1 MTSKLTATAS
11 ATAATAATTLFAY
24 DGSGSTGGS
33 QRYHTAAQRLY
44 QELPAADTQI
54 LFWDSAARIITPAE
68 LLRINTARQGNGGTC
83 PELIAHHIVRTG
95 FHGHLVI
102 LTDGQVSSSSVDAC
116 DRILP
121 AGWTFASVR
130 VLMVDTGGAINMSVG
145 CPFTRSSPHTVQKLT
160 EGDGTHLESA
170 QTVTAVNPDM
180 IALLDRLD
188 AIATVAEWQA
198 VATALEPVIIARTM
212 GTTGD
217 PTLRDRLLALKKRI
231 QRAEAVAKGASGTV
245 ATLQTALDARDME
258 TALTM
263 ADLLTREYYGDD
275 DGVDISSW
283 SGKLNRLVSMCEGA
297 LRGTFDLSNISGAI
311 QSDRARRAPTATATP
326 TTAAELS
333 EPSAPSDG
341 AATAGAPTAFVCP
354 ITMDSEAD
362 VVLMVAAE
370 STPLLGGGVD
380 KDTVNALANCPLF
393 LFRYPELL
401 ALFQTRIDHPLSLR
415 ALKEAEAV
423 GASITESPM
432 TRRPLLGGLCLG
444 PHDDHVA
451 ATNWTLAQLTA
462 GGRRLGNPDLW
473 FAALWLLVKRG
484 AIPYLSSV
492 LPQMTAHMTYRLRTS
507 KAPLSLLGAPEFPT
521 TRVPLNVAVW
531 YAVASSALSPPPA
544 REVVRAHL
552 PYVEELMEIAAL
564 AGHPYPAGVPLHLV
578 RLRVALAALAWSKRD
593 EAGLRGT
600 LRALYQAAVCVEDK
614 WLAIDGP
621 ASAGQQV
628 AVMSSLP
635 RIFRSLSYE
644 ELVAIGQLVN
654 PGKSAADV
662 AIPFNWTAPPLP
674 AATVTW
680 AYGLLEYPR
689 IPVAICPATCRP
701 YFHVPPTG
709 QEWPEVATA
718 AIGGITPD
726 KMLPIHAQYGHY
738 VVKHGAFPTK
748 SELLLHLWHRVT
760 AQRRPTLPAQIDAF
774 VEDILADYRE
784 VATSLTPHVFAV
796 RFLASVKRVDRARME
811 ASAV

>member
-11 ATAATAATTLFAY
+11 AKAATTLFAY

-33 QRYHTAAQRLY
+33 LRYHSISQQLY
-44 QELPAADTQI
+44 RELPAADTQI

-83 PELIAHHIVRTG
+83 PERIASHLVNTN

-102 LTDGQVSSSSVDAC
+102 LTDGQVSSAAVDAC

-121 AGWTFASVR
+121 ADWTFASVR
-130 VLMVDTGGAINMSVG
+130 ILMVDTGGAINMSVG
-145 CPFTRSSPHTVQKLT
+145 CPFTRSSPHIVQKLT
-160 EGDGTHLESA
+160 EGDGSRLESA

-180 IALLDRLD
+180 FALLDRLD
-188 AIATVAEWQA
+188 SIATVADWTT

-217 PTLRDRLLALKKRI
+217 PTLRDRLLALKARI
-231 QRAEAVAKGASGTV
+231 QRAEALAKGASGTV
-245 ATLQTALDARDME
+245 VTLQTALDAGDTE

-275 DGVDISSW
+275 NGVDTVTW
-283 SGKLNRLVSMCEGA
+283 SGQLNRLVSMCEGA
-297 LRGTFDLSNISGAI
+297 LRGTFDLSNINGAI
-311 QSDRARRAPTATATP
+311 QSDRARRAPAATAVV
-326 TTAAELS
+326 TTTAELS
-333 EPSAPSDG
+333 EPSAPADG
-341 AATAGAPTAFVCP
+341 AVTAFVCP

-370 STPLLGGGVD
+370 SMPLLGGGVD

-415 ALKEAEAV
+415 ALKDAEAV

-484 AIPYLSSV
+484 AIPYLSPV
-492 LPQMTAHMTYRLRTS
+492 LPQMTAHMAYRLRTS
-507 KAPLSLLGAPEFPT
+507 KAPLSLLGTPEFPT
-521 TRVPLNVAVW
+521 TRVPLNIAVW
-531 YAVASSALSPPPA
+531 YTTASSALSPPPA
-544 REVVRAHL
+544 REVVCAHL
-552 PYVEELMEIAAL
+552 PYVEELMEVAAL
-564 AGHPYPAGVPLHLV
+564 TGHTYPAGTPRHLE
-578 RLRVALAALAWSKRD
+578 RLRVALAFLAWSKRD
-593 EAGLRGT
+593 EAGLRSR
-600 LRALYQAAVCVEDK
+600 LRALYQAAVQLDEPAK
-614 WLAIDGP
+614 WLAVDGP
-621 ASAGQQV
+621 ASAAQQA

-635 RIFRSLSYE
+635 RLFRSLSYE
-644 ELVAIGQLVN
+644 ELVAIGRLVS
-654 PGKSAADV
+654 PSKTAADV
-662 AIPFNWTAPPLP
+662 TIPFNWTAPPLP
-674 AATVTW
+674 AVTVSW
-680 AYGLLEYPR
+680 AYGLTEYPSNR
-689 IPVAICPATCRP
+689 VAICPATCRP

-709 QEWPEVATA
+709 QEWPEVAVA
-718 AIGGITPD
+718 VIGGITPD
-726 KMLPIHAQYGHY
+726 KMLPIHAEYGHY
-738 VVKHGAFPTK
+738 VVKHSAFPTK
-748 SELLLHLWHRVT
+748 SEMLLHLWHRVT
-760 AQRRPTLPAQIDAF
+760 AQGRPTLPAQIDAF
-774 VEDILADYRE
+774 VDDILADYQE
-784 VATSLTPHVFAV
+784 VATSLTPATFAI
-796 RFLASVKRVDRARME
+796 RFQASVKRVDRARME
-811 ASAV
+811 VS